1 MHARNLMWI
10 LWPSFLMA
18 GAASAVVFA
27 LVDPLD
33 VVFLGHLQAGRI
45 TVYTVGFFIFW
56 IMAALSS
63 ALTLRMAAA
72 TFSAAARNCC
82 TSSPETRYCTG

>member
-1 MHARNLMWI
+1 LHARNLMWI

-33 VVFLGHLQAGRI
+33 VVFLGYLQAGRL

-63 ALTLRMAAA
+63 ALTLRIAPRGVELDE
-72 TFSAAARNCC
+72 FGD
-82 TSSPETRYCTG
+82 PVE